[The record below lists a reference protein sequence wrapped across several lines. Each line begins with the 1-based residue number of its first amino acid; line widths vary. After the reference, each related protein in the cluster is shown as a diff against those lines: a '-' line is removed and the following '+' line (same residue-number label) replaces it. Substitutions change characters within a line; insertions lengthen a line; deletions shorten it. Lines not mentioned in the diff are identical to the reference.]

1 MKRRALLGHLQEY
14 GCVPHREG
22 GSHSI
27 WINPQTRR
35 KEAIPRHNEIKGFWP
50 APFAAICRRRFHR
63 VIDAKNGQ
71 TLRISASKE
80 PHQNLGAGQRPITT
94 VMICWAAVLN

>member
-1 MKRRALLGHLQEY
+1 MKRRALLGHLQEH

-35 KEAIPRHNEIKGFWP
+35 KEVIPRHNEIKKLQ
-50 APFAAICRRRFHR
+50 ARSICR
-63 VIDAKNGQ
+63 
-71 TLRISASKE
+71 
-80 PHQNLGAGQRPITT
+80 NLSVPIPPG
-94 VMICWAAVLN
+94 N

>member
-27 WINPQTRR
+27 WINPQTGR
-35 KEAIPRHNEIKGFWP
+35 KEAIPRHSEIKRFL
-50 APFAAICRRRFHR
+50 ARSICR
-63 VIDAKNGQ
+63 
-71 TLRISASKE
+71 
-80 PHQNLGAGQRPITT
+80 NLSVPIPPG
-94 VMICWAAVLN
+94 N